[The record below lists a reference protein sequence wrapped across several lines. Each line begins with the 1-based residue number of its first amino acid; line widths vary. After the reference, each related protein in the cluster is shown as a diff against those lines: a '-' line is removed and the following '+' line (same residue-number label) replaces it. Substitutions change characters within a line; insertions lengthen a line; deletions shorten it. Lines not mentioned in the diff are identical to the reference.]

1 MLDNIFL
8 ADSIVCVLAFIC
20 FVVIFLIFKAN
31 KASYDS
37 GYDEGYSDCL
47 NDLQKDLNLEY
58 KQGYEDGYA
67 DGSRK
72 AAYYGVYLRDS
83 WHAANA

>member
-1 MLDNIFL
+1 MQLGDL
-8 ADSIVCVLAFIC
+8 IVALIAFGC
-20 FVVIFLIFKAN
+20 FVVILLIFKAN
-31 KASYDS
+31 KASFDS

-72 AAYYGVYLRDS
+72 AA
-83 WHAANA
+83 